1 MAATIKQLEQRL
13 RQAERGRQSAEL
25 DNRLFKQ
32 DFGDKIN
39 SLQLEVE
46 ALTRQ
51 RNHLELEL
59 KQERERRL
67 QNSRSIPGKGSQK
80 PEPKMD
86 GKHKIQEENVK
97 LNKPLEESHR
107 LQSHPVDQQDQT
119 LPSEKPQKYCQ
130 LCQEDCGLTKNV
142 CRNCRGTFCNICSTN
157 ELPLPSSIKPER
169 VCNPC
174 HEHLMKQY
182 STSPS

>member
-1 MAATIKQLEQRL
+1 MNPNSEITQTDTLGHQVSLSYL
-13 RQAERGRQSAEL
+13 RVQIFSLHTEIGINDIQAHQQTS
-25 DNRLFKQ
+25 NYSSF
-32 DFGDKIN
+32 FF
-39 SLQLEVE
+39 
-46 ALTRQ
+46 
-51 RNHLELEL
+51 HH
-59 KQERERRL
+59 
-67 QNSRSIPGKGSQK
+67 
-80 PEPKMD
+80 D

-107 LQSHPVDQQDQT
+107 LQSHPVDQQDQP
-119 LPSEKPQKYCQ
+119 LPSEKPPKYCQ
-130 LCQEDCGLTKNV
+130 LCQEDCSLTKNV

>member
-1 MAATIKQLEQRL
+1 MWLTSRL

-46 ALTRQ
+46 ELTRQ
-51 RNHLELEL
+51 RNQLELEL
-59 KQERERRL
+59 KLERERRL
-67 QNSRSIPGKGSQK
+67 QNNRSIPGRASQK

-86 GKHKIQEENVK
+86 GKHKNQEENVK
-97 LNKPLEESHR
+97 LKKPLEENCR
-107 LQSHPVDQQDQT
+107 LQSHPTNEQDR
-119 LPSEKPQKYCQ
+119 LLLSEKPWVCQ
-130 LCQEDCGLTKNV
+130 LCQEGGSLTKNV
-142 CRNCRGTFCNICSTN
+142 CKNCKGTFCNACSTK

-174 HEHLMKQY
+174 HKLLMQQY
-182 STSPS
+182 SASPS